1 MSPDRRANNLQKLIA
16 KESFKGRRKHDAETV
31 FRFLEPKA
39 RLWERSAVIVVLV
52 AIVIIVA
59 LTKAGGL
66 W

>member
-1 MSPDRRANNLQKLIA
+1 MSPERAAKNYEKLRA
-16 KESFKGRRKHDAETV
+16 KESSRERHLNDGKPIKS
-31 FRFLEPKA
+31 FLEPKA

-52 AIVIIVA
+52 AIVVIVA